1 MPCESCVTY
10 RATQNPDTPNL
21 PFAQVQYNP
30 MWSGTI
36 NPDRPDLP
44 FAQTSYASNRA
55 RNVYVVYWKNGSQT
69 EMVLTQSMVD
79 HYTNLGHRVELKS
92 SGGNDPIKPASSPH
106 WTPAEIKA
114 MIKEM
119 HGGNIQSLYRIHE
132 EQEGRITDAW
142 EHRKSIEA
150 KVEAIDALDRQ
161 QVLDIIKS
169 EYQDDIDKLFIIHE
183 EQEGRITDAWEH
195 RKSIEAKVEDNISKF
210 PDIHTKLKTLG
221 RSVSDVSSGLEAHK
235 IGHNGGGCDCA
246 FYDIPC
252 QMKCGVERLIPYI
265 LIGGLAIYTITRKK
279 R

>member
-106 WTPAEIKA
+106 WTPTEIKA

-119 HGGNIQSLYRIHE
+119 HGGNIQSLYR
-132 EQEGRITDAW
+132 
-142 EHRKSIEA
+142 
-150 KVEAIDALDRQ
+150 
-161 QVLDIIKS
+161 
-169 EYQDDIDKLFIIHE
+169 IHE

-235 IGHNGGGCDCA
+235 IGHNGNGCDCG
-246 FYDIPC
+246 FLDIPC

-265 LIGGLAIYTITRKK
+265 LIGGLAIYTISRKK